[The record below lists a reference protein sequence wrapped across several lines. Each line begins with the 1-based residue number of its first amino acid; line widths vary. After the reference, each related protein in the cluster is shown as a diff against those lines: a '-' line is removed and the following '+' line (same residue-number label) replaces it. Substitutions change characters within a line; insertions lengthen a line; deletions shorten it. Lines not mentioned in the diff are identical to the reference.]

1 MYPIKTITDRDPI
14 FLKTAYKHDNLID
27 LQNDERFIK
36 TNEKFI
42 RYSAGVWEL
51 YRMGKDRQRRIVG
64 RYDKLTRAVF
74 HAHM

>member
-1 MYPIKTITDRDPI
+1 MHPIKTITDHDPT
-14 FLKTAYKHDNLID
+14 FLKTAYKHDNLVD
-27 LQNDERFIK
+27 LKNDERFIK

-42 RYSAGVWEL
+42 RYAAGVWEL
-51 YRMGKDRQRRIVG
+51 YRMDKDRQRRIVG